1 MLCDSLPP
9 KSRPSTILAESQNHR
24 RFVQPF
30 QLQLLDSLHGESRMR
45 LPASHYSVYNHRP
58 VIIAQPL
65 TTLRHSGQLLSS
77 TLALMA
83 GCCSA
88 LISDGAVAAY
98 MSGSRP
104 GDASVLGCPVR
115 SAPPKLFYHPPRCL
129 CNSALGSSVV
139 LMRMSPAL
147 IPTRVDSDSPDGT
160 NHDYYRRIVL

>member
-88 LISDGAVAAY
+88 LISDGALAAY
-98 MSGSRP
+98 MSGSLP
-104 GDASVLGCPVR
+104 GDAPVLGCPVR
-115 SAPPKLFYHPPRCL
+115 SAPLRSAKIILPSAAMFVQQCTWQLSGSNANESRSDT
-129 CNSALGSSVV
+129 NS
-139 LMRMSPAL
+139 R
-147 IPTRVDSDSPDGT
+147 
-160 NHDYYRRIVL
+160 